1 MLELMVPGYKR
12 SFGGRVAAMVVVLL
26 LVLLLFG
33 AVKGLAQTQ
42 YGLKVR
48 VPNISLLVDLTH
60 DNPPATILA
69 SDLFTDIENQLV
81 APGIIPYGVNAPLW
95 SDGAYKTR
103 YLALPG
109 DSKIGFSP
117 DANWTFPANTVLVKS
132 FYLDVVDARQTKRRI
147 VENRLLVKVG
157 DTNEWRGFSYQWNEA
172 ETNAEL
178 LSSGAR
184 QAYTIVDPSNA
195 AETKQINYIFPA
207 PEDCGRCH
215 TYGAGQVLGVRT
227 AQLNGMYDYAD
238 ASAHQ
243 LATLNA
249 IGLFT
254 EDIGTDYSNL
264 PRWVNPLDEA
274 APLALRARSYLQTN
288 CAHCHLPGGLRR
300 TEIDLRFSTPLTAMG
315 IVDEESAVDDFDS
328 AERRILRP
336 GEPDDSVLLLRTL
349 NLGQQR
355 MPPVASN
362 LIDVQGTSV
371 LRRWIASQ
379 GIATHVLGTASWPL
393 ETELLLNYP
402 NPFNTSTTI
411 RYRLAA
417 DSPVTLAIYDILG
430 QRVRQLAA
438 GYAAAGSYAVIWD
451 GLGEAGDVVASGI
464 YLLRLQAGPSVY
476 IRRLTLIK

>member
-1 MLELMVPGYKR
+1 MVPGYKR

-117 DANWTFPANTVLVKS
+117 DANWIFPANTVLVKS

-147 VENRLLVKVG
+147 VETRLLVKVG
-157 DTNEWRGFSYQWNEA
+157 DTNEWHGFSYQWNQA

-195 AETKQINYIFPA
+195 AETKQINYIFT
-207 PEDCGRCH
+207 DNMGS
-215 TYGAGQVLGVRT
+215 TQ
-227 AQLNGMYDYAD
+227 QLN
-238 ASAHQ
+238 Q
-243 LATLNA
+243 
-249 IGLFT
+249 
-254 EDIGTDYSNL
+254 
-264 PRWVNPLDEA
+264 
-274 APLALRARSYLQTN
+274 SY
-288 CAHCHLPGGLRR
+288 
-300 TEIDLRFSTPLTAMG
+300 I
-315 IVDEESAVDDFDS
+315 
-328 AERRILRP
+328 
-336 GEPDDSVLLLRTL
+336 
-349 NLGQQR
+349 
-355 MPPVASN
+355 
-362 LIDVQGTSV
+362 
-371 LRRWIASQ
+371 
-379 GIATHVLGTASWPL
+379 
-393 ETELLLNYP
+393 
-402 NPFNTSTTI
+402 
-411 RYRLAA
+411 
-417 DSPVTLAIYDILG
+417 
-430 QRVRQLAA
+430 
-438 GYAAAGSYAVIWD
+438 
-451 GLGEAGDVVASGI
+451 SG
-464 YLLRLQAGPSVY
+464 VF
-476 IRRLTLIK
+476 LIKIKW